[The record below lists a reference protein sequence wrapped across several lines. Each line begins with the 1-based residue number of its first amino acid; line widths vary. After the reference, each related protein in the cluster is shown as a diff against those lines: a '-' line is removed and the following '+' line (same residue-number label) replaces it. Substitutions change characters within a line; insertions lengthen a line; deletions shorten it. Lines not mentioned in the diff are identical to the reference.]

1 MRCRTKTPTPRSAK
15 TPPVCIRGCV
25 AGVAFPSGR
34 PSLSGDRRGSLRNF
48 ISSTVKTKLI
58 RPPDKIIIDR
68 ASGERTHDIRGW
80 CQLHSAKRQISLAVT
95 FTVPSL
101 VICLSG
107 SRNRVGVPQFV
118 ASRVFPAPFLRERY
132 TVALEKGWESSTLVV
147 PVFFRFTRYIFV
159 VSSK

>member
-80 CQLHSAKRQISLAVT
+80 CQLQSAKRQISLAVT

-107 SRNRVGVPQFV
+107 SWNRVGVPQFV
-118 ASRVFPAPFLRERY
+118 ASRVFHAPFLREYY
-132 TVALEKGWESSTLVV
+132 TVALEKVWESSTLVV

-159 VSSK
+159 ASSK